1 MESDAVALRVGS
13 GIQFTLRRLA
23 TLAYGIAVVAAVV
36 GAATFATGLWVF
48 EGGGRTTWIIIGGLL
63 CLVPVAAALIAWLL
77 LRITA
82 KYAPQLVDNVK
93 TFLAGSSPATQ
104 VLIDYD
110 SGQTVAASSRS
121 FGALRGELTER
132 SKELPALY
140 AGVRAI
146 ISVPGLAALAV
157 LGIVGVGLLGTVLLI
172 GGLIG

>member
-1 MESDAVALRVGS
+1 M
-13 GIQFTLRRLA
+13 
-23 TLAYGIAVVAAVV
+23 
-36 GAATFATGLWVF
+36 
-48 EGGGRTTWIIIGGLL
+48 
-63 CLVPVAAALIAWLL
+63 
-77 LRITA
+77 A

>member
-13 GIQFTLRRLA
+13 GLQFTLRRLA

-48 EGGGRTTWIIIGGLL
+48 EGDGRTTWIIIGGLL

-157 LGIVGVGLLGTVLLI
+157 LGIIGVGLLGTVLLI